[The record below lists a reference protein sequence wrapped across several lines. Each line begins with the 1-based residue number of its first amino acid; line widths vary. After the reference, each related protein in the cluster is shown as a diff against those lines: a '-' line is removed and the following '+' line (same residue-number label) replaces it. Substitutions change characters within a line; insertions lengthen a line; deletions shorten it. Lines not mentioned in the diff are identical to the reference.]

1 MATDSVFIVFLR
13 YRKKG
18 WPEGAQICTRG
29 EEVILFEASFC
40 FLQYCFANSS
50 VDLLQQAGNSPLVK
64 LSRRGRSA
72 AFDERRLY
80 LTQIND
86 NNNFANSFI
95 LLYLYCWT
103 VQELSVI
110 RNDLI
115 NKILIS
121 AFARYSD
128 ISSNKRIFPF
138 IGNSC
143 HFRHFFSWKLFRL
156 VFFFD

>member
-1 MATDSVFIVFLR
+1 LSKFALSKWQLTACLSFFSDTG
-13 YRKKG
+13 KKG

-95 LLYLYCWT
+95 ILYLYC
-103 VQELSVI
+103 
-110 RNDLI
+110 
-115 NKILIS
+115 
-121 AFARYSD
+121 
-128 ISSNKRIFPF
+128 
-138 IGNSC
+138 
-143 HFRHFFSWKLFRL
+143 
-156 VFFFD
+156 